1 MKDDDIAMYF
11 AHLAEFFR
19 DTSFRFND
27 LFPLEIHIEK
37 ELVSLQN
44 DEDLKQKFKTS
55 YQAFWMQ
62 AAIPERYPAL
72 WIDIKLFF
80 HCFFDFPPGCCVL
93 TKQRNELSIAER
105 GDLRL
110 LLTSIHP
117 DVVSFIAMHQV
128 NPSH

>member
-1 MKDDDIAMYF
+1 MSDLEKKTEVKDNDIAMYF
-11 AHLAEFFR
+11 AHSAEFSR

-55 YQAFWMQ
+55 YKAFWMQ
-62 AAIPERYPAL
+62 AAIPERYLAL

-80 HCFFDFPPGCCVL
+80 
-93 TKQRNELSIAER
+93 SIAFS
-105 GDLRL
+105 
-110 LLTSIHP
+110 TSHL
-117 DVVSFIAMHQV
+117 VAVSSQNKETNSA
-128 NPSH
+128 